1 MITQGPTVE
10 RKNWVSL
17 RFLTQVRNPSTAPVN
32 PSTAPVCGFQK
43 IPSKADISFFKF
55 SSYY

>member
-17 RFLTQVRNPSTAPVN
+17 RFLMQVRNPSTV
-32 PSTAPVCGFQK
+32 PVCGFQK
-43 IPSKADISFFKF
+43 IPSKTDISFFKF
-55 SSYY
+55 SSY